1 MSHMPR
7 RLRQPRAVTVLI
19 WKGPGSLPPASAQ
32 TVQQMYR
39 RGATR
44 GLIVASGDW
53 DIREVSRR
61 FGGVQ

>member
-7 RLRQPRAVTVLI
+7 RLRRPRTVTVLI
-19 WKGPGSLPPASAQ
+19 WKGPGNLPHEIAQ

-61 FGGVQ
+61 FGGIQ